1 MLKNQITFAIEQITL
16 QGMSSK
22 IDGNTRIS
30 ASLLDENSH
39 SSHEGLVKEYEKL
52 QIKLKQLKVLEKRIQ
67 SQSDELAKE
76 ENSLL
81 SDIQRYNNLETLRDE
96 YARKY
101 EEVGNYLQ
109 ELKDKKRVT
118 QNVVKDAEKRNQL
131 IKVIIKL
138 LKYALKIYFHL
149 HALLGNFERQR
160 KVQANISFRR
170 KAKRLD

>member
-52 QIKLKQLKVLEKRIQ
+52 QIKLKQLKILEKRIK
-67 SQSDELAKE
+67 SQSDDLATQ

-81 SDIQRYNNLETLRDE
+81 SDIQRYNNLETLREE

-101 EEVGNYLQ
+101 EEVSNYLQ

-131 IKVIIKL
+131 IKVIINITQVCFKSIFSSSCSSRKL
-138 LKYALKIYFHL
+138 
-149 HALLGNFERQR
+149 
-160 KVQANISFRR
+160 
-170 KAKRLD
+170 